1 MSTRQEKSIF
11 GLPLSR
17 RSFILGVTV
26 AGGGLALGA
35 KGILSR
41 LGRGGDMPEVV
52 TDPTVFLRIGA
63 DNSVTLLSKHLEMG
77 QGVMTGLATIVA
89 EELDA
94 DWGQM
99 RVEHAPANRA
109 LYQNLIWGRQVTA
122 ASSSMANSWLQMRRV
137 GAAARHMLVSAA
149 ANRWQVPAEAI
160 TVAGGVVRHPE
171 TDRQATFGDLAA
183 EAIQLP
189 VPDPEVLRLKEPSE
203 WSLIGQSLKRV
214 DVSAKVEG
222 EATFGLDVRRP
233 GMVRA
238 VIARAPR
245 FGGVVESYDAEE
257 TLSIPGVVEVVEI
270 PMGVA
275 VLAEDTWTAI
285 RGRDALRIEWD
296 DSSAETRST
305 EEIFDDYRRLAEEDG
320 VVARE
325 RGDADAALAGAEHL
339 LDFEFTVPYLAH
351 APMEP
356 LNCVMERTATGV
368 EVWSSGQVQTLEQRA
383 VAEVL
388 GLDPEQ
394 VKINS
399 VFAGSSFGR
408 RVYSNTDWMFELAHL
423 VKESQLDRPI
433 QLVWTRED
441 DIRGGVYRPMALH
454 RGTAGLNADGD
465 VVGWRHLVVCES
477 LVEGTP
483 WTYAGVDRGSVGALV
498 ETSYALPNVHVAAHS
513 PSSPIPMGFWRS
525 VGDGHTGFVLETVM
539 DELAH
544 AAGRDPLEFRL
555 SHLSD
560 DPLQRRVLEV
570 AAREAGWG
578 ESLPAGRGRGI
589 AGLFDAIFEHR
600 TYVAMVT
607 DLTVDERG
615 FRVDRVVCAL
625 DCGVVIN
632 PQIVEAQ
639 VESAISFALST
650 TLGSEITLERGF
662 VQQSNFHDY
671 QVTRMSDMPDV
682 EVHLLSDGRSPSGV
696 GEAAVAPLAPSV
708 GNALF
713 DATGRRIRQL
723 PFRV

>member
-483 WTYAGVDRGSVGALV
+483 WTYAGVD
-498 ETSYALPNVHVAAHS
+498 
-513 PSSPIPMGFWRS
+513 
-525 VGDGHTGFVLETVM
+525 
-539 DELAH
+539 
-544 AAGRDPLEFRL
+544 
-555 SHLSD
+555 
-560 DPLQRRVLEV
+560 
-570 AAREAGWG
+570 
-578 ESLPAGRGRGI
+578 
-589 AGLFDAIFEHR
+589 
-600 TYVAMVT
+600 
-607 DLTVDERG
+607 
-615 FRVDRVVCAL
+615 
-625 DCGVVIN
+625 
-632 PQIVEAQ
+632 
-639 VESAISFALST
+639 
-650 TLGSEITLERGF
+650 
-662 VQQSNFHDY
+662 
-671 QVTRMSDMPDV
+671 
-682 EVHLLSDGRSPSGV
+682 
-696 GEAAVAPLAPSV
+696 
-708 GNALF
+708 
-713 DATGRRIRQL
+713 
-723 PFRV
+723 